1 MASETL
7 PEKRERALSQRE
19 ETRPEGLY
27 MPNVDIIEKRDEL
40 LLLAD
45 VPGAKAGDIAI
56 DYDKGVLTINARVE
70 PRVNEATA
78 KFLIREYGVGD
89 FHRCFHIG
97 EGIDPARIVAEV
109 KEGVLTL
116 HLPKAESAKPRK
128 IQVKSK

>member
-7 PEKRERALSQRE
+7 PEKRERALSPRE
-19 ETRPEGLY
+19 ETRAEGLY

-45 VPGAKAGDIAI
+45 VPGAQARDIGI

-78 KFLIREYGVGD
+78 KFLVREYGVGD

-109 KEGVLTL
+109 KDGVLTL

-128 IQVKSK
+128 IQVKST

>member
-7 PEKRERALSQRE
+7 PEKRERALSPRE
-19 ETRPEGLY
+19 ETRAEGLY

-45 VPGAKAGDIAI
+45 VPGAQARDIGI

-78 KFLIREYGVGD
+78 KFLVREYGVGD

-109 KEGVLTL
+109 KDGVLTL